1 MLLRAKAWARARWW
15 LRYSSLPS
23 YIIPSCHHHHRER
36 KRVKKQAYNQPLTN
50 FQGGDKIERC
60 RRRTSQVQSRDLAFW
75 GEVQRERESGRKNNA
90 TVRAIPTLVHSW
102 KTWCRESENGFI
114 YISRFTSRWE
124 LRRKNSMKKMVLYV
138 DSSEIVP
145 KHQLKTYYEVPP
157 TRLYRLDKRD
167 LQRALI
173 GPMRTSITSTVTTPM
188 SPPSRGY
195 SFCSM
200 IMSWGDSFALCR
212 HKSTHFLAS
221 ALFVEWHSQRLC
233 LFESNFPVLHVCLF
247 KLSKSALDTLW
258 EACFLFPTH
267 TKRNIKSKIFLKQ
280 ADYCIN
286 EVNNLCHIFVKSSI
300 NFIENIST
308 KLIL

>member
-23 YIIPSCHHHHRER
+23 YIIPSCHHHRER

-75 GEVQRERESGRKNNA
+75 SEVQREERVGEKTMPPCAQSQPWCTREKLGVERARMVLFISPDSRPGENWGGR
-90 TVRAIPTLVHSW
+90 TVW
-102 KTWCRESENGFI
+102 
-114 YISRFTSRWE
+114 
-124 LRRKNSMKKMVLYV
+124 KKMVLYV

-267 TKRNIKSKIFLKQ
+267 TTRNNKSKIFLKQ

-300 NFIENIST
+300 NFNEDIST